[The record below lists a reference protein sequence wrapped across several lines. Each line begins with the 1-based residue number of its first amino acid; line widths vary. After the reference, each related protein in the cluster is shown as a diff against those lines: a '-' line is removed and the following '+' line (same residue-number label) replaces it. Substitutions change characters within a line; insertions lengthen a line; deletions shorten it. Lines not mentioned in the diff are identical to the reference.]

1 MTVAYLVMRYPWRSQ
16 TFIAREMRGVAGQG
30 ITVEVHPIWDWRR
43 RPPALPPEDVAAG
56 LRLVRVSPW
65 RVLWAAPGAWR
76 RLGWGNL
83 RRAWAVV
90 RAHRPR
96 TFEGWLHTV
105 WGGLWAA
112 VRAGEHFGKADAP
125 AHVHGAW
132 ATAPATAAMAL
143 GALTGRPWSFGAHA
157 YDLYRSGGDP
167 LLVPKLGRAAF
178 VHTSTRRNVRYFEER
193 FPDRRAPVVLAR
205 RGLEK
210 LGVADVPR
218 PRPRLENDGVEG
230 VRLLSVGR
238 LVAKKGHVHQ
248 LAAARE
254 LARRGRRF
262 RLRIVGDG
270 PLRAALA
277 REIAMANHGGLAGS
291 VELVGGLDY
300 AAVEA
305 AYAWA
310 HIFWHTGVVDAAGDV
325 DGLPNVVPEA
335 MAHGLPVI
343 SSAAGAAGEAVQ
355 DGETGLLVDV
365 TDPAALADAVERLAD
380 DGSLRQR
387 LGAAG
392 RAWVEENFLAAK
404 NTARLA
410 EAFRQAAAE

>member
-30 ITVEVHPIWDWRR
+30 ITVEVHPIWDWRW

-65 RVLWAAPGAWR
+65 RVLGAAPGALR
-76 RLGWGNL
+76 RRRVGWGNV
-83 RRAWAVV
+83 RRAWAMV

-112 VRAGEHFGKADAP
+112 VRAEHFAGTEDDAP

-143 GALTGRPWSFGAHA
+143 GTLTGRPWSFGAHA

-167 LLVPKLGRAAF
+167 LLAPKLARAAF
-178 VHTSTRRNVRYFEER
+178 VHTSTERNVRHLEEH
-193 FPDRRAPVVLAR
+193 FPGRRAPVILAR
-205 RGLEK
+205 RGLEQ
-210 LGVADVPR
+210 LGPGR
-218 PRPRLENDGVEG
+218 PRQFGPGPDAGEG
-230 VRLLSVGR
+230 IRLLSVGR

-248 LAAARE
+248 LAAIRE
-254 LARRGRRF
+254 LARRGRRC
-262 RLRIVGDG
+262 RLRIIGDG

-277 REIAMANHGGLAGS
+277 REVATGGLADR
-291 VELVGGLDY
+291 VELLGGLDY
-300 AAVEA
+300 PAVEA

-310 HIFWHTGVVDAAGDV
+310 HVFWHTGIVDAAGDV

-335 MAHGLPVI
+335 MAHELPVI
-343 SSAAGAAGEAVQ
+343 SSAAGAATEAVR

-365 TDPAALADAVERLAD
+365 TDPAALANAVERLAN
-380 DGSLRQR
+380 DGALRQR

-404 NTARLA
+404 NTARLGA
-410 EAFRQAAAE
+410 AFGGMTKPG